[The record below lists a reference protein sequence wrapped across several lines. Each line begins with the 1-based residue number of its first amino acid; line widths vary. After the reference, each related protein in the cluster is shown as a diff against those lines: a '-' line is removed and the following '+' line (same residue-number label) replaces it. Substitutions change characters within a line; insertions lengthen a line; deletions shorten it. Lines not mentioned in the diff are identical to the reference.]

1 MSYSM
6 QTAHRDRQ
14 GAGRG
19 LPLLGCAVLLLT
31 AAMSLLWSQ
40 HKLLEQDEIFSLQTD
55 RVASLAEVFGIQRQ
69 YPISLEPPPYHV
81 LAHAA
86 MQLFGPTAF
95 ALRLPALLGYLLMQ
109 LCLFFFV
116 RNLTEDTTHNGFG
129 ARAGLVA
136 MAIPALTWTM
146 YYGAEGRPYGLLL
159 GSYALAVLCWQ
170 LAASRSGHLHT
181 DEARPLGE
189 PLPNAALKGT
199 GFSPYVEGQIKS
211 GALAP
216 ERSSRILSLLGLTL
230 ALALTLNIHFYGVLL
245 LVPLCGAELV
255 RTLSRRRLD
264 PGMLAAI
271 LIGTASLV
279 LTVPYIKSAGEFKQ
293 HYYAGPVPWHML
305 TQPYRQMLVDYT
317 AYPRTLQTAMI
328 ALMVVAAAAVL
339 LCCIAAI
346 RRDELHAS
354 PAEWTMVLLLTALP
368 VFAFVLGSTVTHA
381 LEVRH
386 SIGAILGITSLIAIS
401 LLPLLHRRS
410 IFVPLM
416 CALLVGILVL
426 NGEHV
431 RQSAA
436 EAQKT
441 IADLTLPPALQAE
454 LAATPD
460 HNIYFQDLGEWEVAS
475 LYEPDAALRSHLV
488 LVYSHDAE
496 MRYEQHDTMYLTAT
510 HTQRFS
516 SQPIVSFEQLEH
528 TPGEHIFA
536 TYHSG
541 WDWTS
546 AAFRDTGA
554 QQRPLGAAFGGELV
568 GIRFR
573 Q

>member
-1 MSYSM
+1 M
-6 QTAHRDRQ
+6 QTAHRDNRS
-14 GAGRG
+14 AGRG
-19 LPLLGCAVLLLT
+19 LPLLGYAVLLLT

-55 RVASLAEVFGIQRQ
+55 RAASLAEVFRIQHQ

-86 MQLFGPTAF
+86 MQIFGPTAF

-116 RNLTEDTTHNGFG
+116 RNLVDGPTHNGFG
-129 ARAGLVA
+129 ARAGIVA

-146 YYGAEGRPYGLLL
+146 YYSAEGRPYGLLL

-170 LAASRSGHLHT
+170 LAARNEH
-181 DEARPLGE
+181 
-189 PLPNAALKGT
+189 
-199 GFSPYVEGQIKS
+199 
-211 GALAP
+211 
-216 ERSSRILSLLGLTL
+216 RILPLIGLTL
-230 ALALTLNIHFYGVLL
+230 ALALTLNVHFYGVLL

-255 RTLSRRRLD
+255 RTITRRRLD
-264 PGMLAAI
+264 LGMLAAI
-271 LIGTASLV
+271 AIGTASLI
-279 LTVPYIKSAGEFKQ
+279 LTVPYIRSAGEFKQ

-317 AYPRTLQTAMI
+317 AFPRTLQTAMI
-328 ALMVVAAAAVL
+328 SLMVVAAFAVL
-339 LCCIAAI
+339 LCCVAAI

-354 PAEWTMVLLLTALP
+354 AADWTMVLLLTALP

-386 SIGAILGITSLIAIS
+386 SIGAILGITILIAIS

-410 IFVPLM
+410 IFLPLM
-416 CALLVGILVL
+416 AVFLIGIVVL
-426 NGEHV
+426 NAEHSH
-431 RQSAA
+431 RSTA
-436 EAQKT
+436 ERQKT

-475 LYEPDAALRSHLV
+475 LYEPDTNLRSHLV
-488 LVYSHDAE
+488 LVYSRDEE
-496 MRYEQHDTMYLTAT
+496 MRYEQHDTMFLTAT

-516 SQPIVSFEQLEH
+516 NQPILSFEQLMH
-528 TPGEHIFA
+528 MPGDHIFA

-541 WDWTS
+541 WDWTA
-546 AAFRDTGA
+546 AAFRDINV
-554 QQRPLGAAFGGELV
+554 QPPPLGAAFGGELV
-568 GIRFR
+568 RVRF
-573 Q
+573 QQ

>member
-1 MSYSM
+1 
-6 QTAHRDRQ
+6 
-14 GAGRG
+14 
-19 LPLLGCAVLLLT
+19 LGYAILLLT

-55 RVASLAEVFGIQRQ
+55 RVATLAEVFRIQRQ

-86 MQLFGPTAF
+86 MQIFGPTAF

-116 RNLTEDTTHNGFG
+116 RNLVDGTTHNGFG

-146 YYGAEGRPYGLLL
+146 YYSAEGRPYGLLL
-159 GSYALAVLCWQ
+159 GSYALAALCWQ
-170 LAASRSGHLHT
+170 LAAKNERRTL
-181 DEARPLGE
+181 PLIG
-189 PLPNAALKGT
+189 
-199 GFSPYVEGQIKS
+199 
-211 GALAP
+211 LA
-216 ERSSRILSLLGLTL
+216 L
-230 ALALTLNIHFYGVLL
+230 ALALTLNVHFYGVLL

-264 PGMLAAI
+264 FGILAAI
-271 LIGTASLV
+271 IIGTASLIF
-279 LTVPYIKSAGEFKQ
+279 TVPYIKSAGEFKQ

-317 AYPRTLQTAMI
+317 AFPRTLQHAMI
-328 ALMVVAAAAVL
+328 VLMVAGALAVL
-339 LCCIAAI
+339 LCCFASI

-354 PAEWTMVLLLTALP
+354 AAEWTMVLLLTALP
-368 VFAFVLGSTVTHA
+368 AFAFVLGSTVTHA

-386 SIGAILGITSLIAIS
+386 SIGAVLGITSLIAIS

-410 IFVPLM
+410 IFLPLM
-416 CALLVGILVL
+416 AVLLLGIIVM
-426 NGEHV
+426 NAEHSH
-431 RQSAA
+431 RSAA
-436 EAQKT
+436 ERQKT
-441 IADLTLPPALQAE
+441 IADLTLSPALQAE

-475 LYEPDAALRSHLV
+475 LYEPDPALRSRLV

-496 MRYEQHDTMYLTAT
+496 MRYEQHDTMFLTAT

-516 SQPIVSFEQLEH
+516 SQPIVAFEQLMRM
-528 TPGEHIFA
+528 PGEHIFA
-536 TYHSG
+536 TYNSG
-541 WDWTS
+541 WDWTA
-546 AAFRDTGA
+546 AAFRDANA
-554 QQRPLGAAFGGELV
+554 QQQPLGAAFGGELV
-568 GIRFR
+568 GVRF
-573 Q
+573 QQ